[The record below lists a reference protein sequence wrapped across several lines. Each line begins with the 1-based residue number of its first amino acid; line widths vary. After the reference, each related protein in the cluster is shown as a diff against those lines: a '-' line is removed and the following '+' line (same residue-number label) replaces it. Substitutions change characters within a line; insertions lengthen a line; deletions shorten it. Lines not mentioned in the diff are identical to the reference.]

1 MMSRNQEGGE
11 KMKATLEFNLPQEQ
25 EDFEDAANGWK
36 WSHAMWQLDQFLRT
50 KVKYASDDAS
60 EESINAFQE
69 ARDELHRI
77 LNNDNLEMR

>member
-1 MMSRNQEGGE
+1 
-11 KMKATLEFNLPQEQ
+11 MKAILEFNLPEEQ
-25 EDFEDAANGWK
+25 EYFEDASNGWK
-36 WSHAMWQLDQFLRT
+36 WQHAMWQLDQFLRT

-77 LNNDNLEMR
+77 LNEENLEMR

>member
-1 MMSRNQEGGE
+1 
-11 KMKATLEFNLPQEQ
+11 MKAILEFNLPQEQ
-25 EDFEDAANGWK
+25 EDFEDTANGWK